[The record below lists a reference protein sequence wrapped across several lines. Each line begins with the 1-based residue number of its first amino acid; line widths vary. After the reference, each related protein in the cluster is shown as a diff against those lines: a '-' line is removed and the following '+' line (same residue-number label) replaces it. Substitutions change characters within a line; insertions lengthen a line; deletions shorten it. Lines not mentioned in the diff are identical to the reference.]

1 MKKEKFSRY
10 PTNDTVLEWPFQ
22 FLNSIHFLSLLSTR
36 EIRCQYETQDVWRVK
51 WLDLRTDLE
60 HGFAIHVKNLVMQ
73 TENEFMTFSSNQ
85 GQENLGTVY
94 SQRIRWDSSEPI
106 IFNQTVSHSLRVALY
121 TKMDPMAEV
130 SSAFVSGPMLPRV
143 STQADIYVTPIR
155 SKGFLLINCIL
166 YCNICIQTIV
176 VVLQTAVL
184 QYLYC
189 TAIMEWY

>member
-1 MKKEKFSRY
+1 M
-10 PTNDTVLEWPFQ
+10 
-22 FLNSIHFLSLLSTR
+22 NSIHFLSWLSTR

-60 HGFAIHVKNLVMQ
+60 HGFAIHVKNLVTQ

-121 TKMDPMAEV
+121 TKMNPMAEV
-130 SSAFVSGPMLPRV
+130 SSAFISGPILPRII
-143 STQADIYVTPIR
+143 TQADIYVTPIR
-155 SKGFLLINCIL
+155 SKGFLFINCIL
-166 YCNICIQTIV
+166 YCNICT
-176 VVLQTAVL
+176 TNCNT
-184 QYLYC
+184 C
-189 TAIMEWY
+189 TAIFVSIMEWY